1 MAVKK
6 QAVGGQ
12 PAQAVAKILTGKERP
27 PAPLSVMTSARTTS
41 DSNAD
46 MEMKRLAAHKKTIMC
61 KFFELGQCTRGD
73 RCTFAHGSEQL
84 RQAPDFSKTRLCAD
98 FIEYGNC
105 HFGRKCSFAHGKR
118 ELRPGSAAKLGRPGQ
133 LLGSGCMGRG
143 GRGMVSP
150 GPVSAVYMNSL
161 HESAAMKLLFDAT
174 ARSSFSTGAESLKSA
189 EADDSFGC
197 ADSMSRQVTWEG
209 IESSS
214 AGFVRDVSLS
224 SDPRDGQREEEQP
237 LRRCRSL
244 PFLKLRA

>member
-1 MAVKK
+1 
-6 QAVGGQ
+6 
-12 PAQAVAKILTGKERP
+12 
-27 PAPLSVMTSARTTS
+27 
-41 DSNAD
+41 
-46 MEMKRLAAHKKTIMC
+46 
-61 KFFELGQCTRGD
+61 
-73 RCTFAHGSEQL
+73 
-84 RQAPDFSKTRLCAD
+84 
-98 FIEYGNC
+98 
-105 HFGRKCSFAHGKR
+105 
-118 ELRPGSAAKLGRPGQ
+118 
-133 LLGSGCMGRG
+133 MGRG

-224 SDPRDGQREEEQP
+224 SDPRDGQREEVAQSQVLIFRPEIPALPQIYEELELRVTNTFVEVRFRDQEQP